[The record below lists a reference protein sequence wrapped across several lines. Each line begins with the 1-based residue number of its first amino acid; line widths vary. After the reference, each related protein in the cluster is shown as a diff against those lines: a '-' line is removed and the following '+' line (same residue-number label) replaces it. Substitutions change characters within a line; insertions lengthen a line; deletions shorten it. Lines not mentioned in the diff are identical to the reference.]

1 MPNTQV
7 DNSEDE
13 RTDANTIFLEE
24 NKTNILEKRD
34 DNLLVL
40 IDKKSSSLIEYI
52 EKRFHILE
60 DQVIGMQNINL
71 PRNAVNSAT
80 SENGLYADLLK
91 NWISELKNQL
101 TEKNAVISYLTTQL
115 VTKSRYTSVNQNSR
129 NIGHKKEP
137 QTRKINNFNDDT
149 VETCNKKSNNVVI
162 IADSRLNDINGKG
175 LSKSRKVDVL
185 NIPRHTSGDIVD
197 KIDDILKGKQ
207 ESLIVHVGRNN
218 LTYNVNLLSNIKKI
232 VNKVKNTSP
241 DTTLRFSN
249 IIRREKRNLEK
260 MRTDT
265 NYRLKNFCNQKN
277 IQLILKDNIKEEHL
291 GIKKLHL
298 NK

>member
-1 MPNTQV
+1 M
-7 DNSEDE
+7 
-13 RTDANTIFLEE
+13 AI
-24 NKTNILEKRD
+24 
-34 DNLLVL
+34 
-40 IDKKSSSLIEYI
+40 
-52 EKRFHILE
+52 
-60 DQVIGMQNINL
+60 
-71 PRNAVNSAT
+71 
-80 SENGLYADLLK
+80 
-91 NWISELKNQL
+91 
-101 TEKNAVISYLTTQL
+101 
-115 VTKSRYTSVNQNSR
+115 
-129 NIGHKKEP
+129 KKEP

-249 IIRREKRNLEK
+249 IIRRDKRNLEK

>member
-1 MPNTQV
+1 M
-7 DNSEDE
+7 E
-13 RTDANTIFLEE
+13 
-24 NKTNILEKRD
+24 
-34 DNLLVL
+34 
-40 IDKKSSSLIEYI
+40 
-52 EKRFHILE
+52 
-60 DQVIGMQNINL
+60 
-71 PRNAVNSAT
+71 
-80 SENGLYADLLK
+80 
-91 NWISELKNQL
+91 NQL
-101 TEKNAVISYLTTQL
+101 TEESAIISYLTTQL

-149 VETCNKKSNNVVI
+149 VETCNKKLNNVVI

-249 IIRREKRNLEK
+249 IIRRDKRNLEK

>member
-1 MPNTQV
+1 M
-7 DNSEDE
+7 E
-13 RTDANTIFLEE
+13 
-24 NKTNILEKRD
+24 
-34 DNLLVL
+34 
-40 IDKKSSSLIEYI
+40 
-52 EKRFHILE
+52 
-60 DQVIGMQNINL
+60 
-71 PRNAVNSAT
+71 
-80 SENGLYADLLK
+80 
-91 NWISELKNQL
+91 NQL
-101 TEKNAVISYLTTQL
+101 TEENAIISYLTTQL

-207 ESLIVHVGRNN
+207 ESLIVHVDRNN

-232 VNKVKNTSP
+232 VNEVKNTSP
-241 DTTLRFSN
+241 DTMLSSPN
-249 IIRREKRNLEK
+249 IIR
-260 MRTDT
+260 
-265 NYRLKNFCNQKN
+265 
-277 IQLILKDNIKEEHL
+277 
-291 GIKKLHL
+291 
-298 NK
+298 